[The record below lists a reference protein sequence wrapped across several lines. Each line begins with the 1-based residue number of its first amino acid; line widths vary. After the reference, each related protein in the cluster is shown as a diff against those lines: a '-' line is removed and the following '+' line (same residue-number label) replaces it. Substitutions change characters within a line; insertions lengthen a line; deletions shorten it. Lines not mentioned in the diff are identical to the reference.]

1 MLNRICIQG
10 RLVKDPDVRNTSNQ
24 TAFCGFQIACER
36 PFKGENGK
44 AETDFINI
52 MAWRQTATFVGNYFH
67 KGDMIL
73 VQGRLQTRSY
83 EKDGNKVIVTEVVAD
98 EINFCG
104 SPKAKDK
111 PAENPAKIIDN
122 NEPLPFEV

>member
-1 MLNRICIQG
+1 MLNRIIIQG
-10 RLVKDPDVRNTSNQ
+10 RLVKDPEVRNTSNQ
-24 TAFCGFQIACER
+24 TAYCSFQIACER
-36 PFKGENGK
+36 PFKGDGGK
-44 AETDFINI
+44 SETDFITI
-52 MAWRQTATFVGNYFH
+52 VAWRQSATFVGNYFH

-73 VQGRLQTRSY
+73 VSGRLQVRSY
-83 EKDGNKVIVTEVVAD
+83 DKDGNKVFVTEVVAD

-104 SPKAKDK
+104 SPKAKEH